1 MQLVPGVVSFFS
13 PIWASCN
20 HLVLS
25 CQLLAAAVHQLVLGH
40 TSAHWSF
47 VRHVSFIRC
56 SSLLMSTCCL
66 QHHMN
71 ADDLHFN
78 V

>member
-25 CQLLAAAVHQLVLGH
+25 CQLLAAAVHQLVLGTYICPLVLRAACQLH
-40 TSAHWSF
+40 SVQLVAH
-47 VRHVSFIRC
+47 VY
-56 SSLLMSTCCL
+56 LLPTTPHECR
-66 QHHMN
+66 
-71 ADDLHFN
+71 
-78 V
+78 